1 MTRTL
6 NLFLTILLFA
16 SVAAWAADNPVVGT
30 WDVVST
36 DDSGQPTNWTL
47 TVKDDG
53 GKLSGTLSGDMGDLT
68 LVDAKLDGNTFS
80 FKVVVNEA
88 TYTTE
93 GTVDGKKFDG
103 KFKGPEAAGTV
114 KGTKRS

>member
-1 MTRTL
+1 MTRALT
-6 NLFLTILLFA
+6 LFLTVLLFA

-53 GKLSGTLSGDMGDLT
+53 GKLSGTLSGDMGELAI
-68 LVDAKLDGNTFS
+68 VDAKLDGNMFS

-88 TYTTE
+88 SYVTE

-114 KGTKRS
+114 KGTKRT

>member
-1 MTRTL
+1 
-6 NLFLTILLFA
+6 
-16 SVAAWAADNPVVGT
+16 
-30 WDVVST
+30 
-36 DDSGQPTNWTL
+36 
-47 TVKDDG
+47 
-53 GKLSGTLSGDMGDLT
+53 
-68 LVDAKLDGNTFS
+68 
-80 FKVVVNEA
+80 VVNDA